1 MDDLTER
8 VALTTGAAQG
18 IGAAIAYEFARAGAL
33 VVGIDRQAEKLEFV
47 CHAVGGQ
54 AFAFDIGDHGAYER
68 CVREVDERYGR
79 IDVLVNN
86 GAIRPYADIL
96 ELTLEQWRQIQ
107 TVTLEAVYWGA
118 RLVAPV
124 MARGGWGRII
134 SIFSLQALATDGKV
148 GAYAAAKGGINS
160 FTRSLAVKLAPC
172 GILANA
178 MLPGCIHTPMSVVN
192 GVDETTTEYF
202 QKWYVEQR
210 KIPLARAGEPEEI
223 ARVAVFLAGSGA
235 SYITG
240 QTLVVDGGLSITF

>member
-1 MDDLTER
+1 MGDLTER
-8 VALTTGAAQG
+8 VALIMGAAQG

-54 AFAFDIGDHGAYER
+54 AFAFDIGDHGACER

-86 GAIRPYADIL
+86 AAICPYADIL
-96 ELTLEQWRQIQ
+96 ELTLEQWRRIQ
-107 TVTLEAVYWGA
+107 TVNLEAVYWGA

-134 SIFSLQALATDGKV
+134 SISSLQALATDGKV

-160 FTRSLAVKLAPC
+160 FTRSLAVELAPC

-178 MLPGCIHTPMSVVN
+178 ILPGCIHTPMSVVN

-202 QKWYVEQR
+202 QKWYLEQR

-240 QTLVVDGGLSITF
+240 QTLFVDGGLSITF